1 MIRTIVL
8 FAVVVCTGCVGS
20 ALESKLE
27 DPEVFRLTAP
37 EVTAGADD
45 TLTAA
50 LAVGRP
56 RAPVSLDT
64 ERIAVAGPATRFD
77 YYADVRWAE
86 PAPLMLQALLVR
98 ALAADG
104 RFATV
109 VAAPSRVPSEY
120 QLEIELRR
128 FEAELS
134 GSGAPVV
141 QIAMQVTLL
150 DARRGDRLASFPAT
164 ASVTA
169 EADRRADV
177 LTAFDAATHQV
188 IASIVAATRSAAQAP
203 SG

>member
-1 MIRTIVL
+1 MIRIVVL
-8 FAVVVCTGCVGS
+8 LAAVAMCAGCVGS
-20 ALESKLE
+20 AFESKRE
-27 DPEVFRLTAP
+27 EPEVFRLTMP
-37 EVTAGADD
+37 ETADAGAA
-45 TLTAA
+45 LPRA

-86 PAPLMLQALLVR
+86 PAPLMLQHLLVQ

-109 VAAPSRVPSEY
+109 VAVPSRVPSDY

-128 FEAELS
+128 FEAES
-134 GSGAPVV
+134 DGQGPPVV
-141 QIAMQVTLL
+141 RVAMQVTLL
-150 DARRGDRLASFPAT
+150 DRRGTRLASFPVT

-177 LTAFDAATHQV
+177 MAAFDAATRQV
-188 IASIVAATRSAAQAP
+188 ISSIVAATRTAAT
-203 SG
+203 

>member
-1 MIRTIVL
+1 MIRIVVL
-8 FAVVVCTGCVGS
+8 LAAVAMCAACVGS
-20 ALESKLE
+20 ALESKRE
-27 DPEVFRLTAP
+27 EPEVFRLTMP
-37 EVTAGADD
+37 ETADAGAA
-45 TLTAA
+45 LPRA

-86 PAPLMLQALLVR
+86 PAPLMLQHLLVQ

-109 VAAPSRVPSEY
+109 VAVPSRVPSDY

-128 FEAELS
+128 FEAES
-134 GSGAPVV
+134 DGQGPPVV
-141 QIAMQVTLL
+141 RVAMQVTLL
-150 DARRGDRLASFPAT
+150 DRRGTRLASFPVT

-177 LTAFDAATHQV
+177 MAAFDAATRQV
-188 IASIVAATRSAAQAP
+188 ISSIVAATRTAAT
-203 SG
+203 

>member
-8 FAVVVCTGCVGS
+8 SVVVACAGCVGS
-20 ALESKLE
+20 ALESKRE

-37 EVTAGADD
+37 DITAGAGGA
-45 TLTAA
+45 LTTA

-64 ERIAVAGPATRFD
+64 ERIAIAGPATRFD
-77 YYADVRWAE
+77 YYAGVRWAE

-98 ALAADG
+98 ALADDG

-109 VAAPSRVPSEY
+109 VAVPTRVPSDY

-128 FEAELS
+128 FEAES
-134 GSGAPVV
+134 EGSGAPVV
-141 QIAMQVTLL
+141 QVAMQVTLI
-150 DARRGDRLASFPAT
+150 DSRRGARLASFPAT
-164 ASVTA
+164 ASVSA
-169 EADRRADV
+169 AADRRSDV

-188 IASIVAATRSAAQAP
+188 IASIVAATRSAAPA
-203 SG
+203 SE